1 MEISEICLLLEILTV
16 VMTQDFKTT
25 KIWTEQKTE
34 RFQYGLKGKV
44 KISKISE
51 FSILPYPQDQ
61 KLGNLRNFV
70 YLWILILIVIQDL
83 KMPKN
88 ELRQKLKGS
97 DMI

>member
-16 VMTQDFKTT
+16 VMTQDLKTT

-51 FSILPYPQDQ
+51 FSILPYTQDQ

-97 DMI
+97 GMI